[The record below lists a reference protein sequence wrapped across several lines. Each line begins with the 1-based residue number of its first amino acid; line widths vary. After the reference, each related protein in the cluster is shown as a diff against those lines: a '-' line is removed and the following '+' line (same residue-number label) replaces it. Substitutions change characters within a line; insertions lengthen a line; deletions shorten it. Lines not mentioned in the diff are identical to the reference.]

1 VSEARDVGEQVNQAA
16 MRGDAETLEPVYAD
30 DAVRC
35 GSTSFSSRT

>member
-1 VSEARDVGEQVNQAA
+1 VSEARDVGERLNQAT
-16 MRGDAETLEPVYAD
+16 MRGDAETLGSVYAD